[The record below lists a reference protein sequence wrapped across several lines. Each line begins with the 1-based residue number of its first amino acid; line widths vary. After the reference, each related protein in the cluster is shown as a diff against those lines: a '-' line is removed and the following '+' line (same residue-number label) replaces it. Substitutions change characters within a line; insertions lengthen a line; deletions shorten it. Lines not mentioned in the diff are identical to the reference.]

1 MNWMWTAIEDDEV
14 PDGCT
19 YIEVMYS
26 DGTVSNMCSCDYWW
40 YKSQNKKIL
49 PEFWRLAADE

>member
-1 MNWMWTAIEDDEV
+1 MWTAIEDEDV

-19 YIEVMYS
+19 YIEVMYP

-49 PEFWRLAADE
+49 PEFWRLADDT